1 MSILIQVKPSIEDR
15 LREIALKKG
24 LKIDQFISQFLE
36 NNFADAPT
44 LQPSVSAREAVLLQK
59 INLDIT
65 PETWHLYS
73 ILKEKFQNNT
83 MTGAELTQL
92 QKITEQVETANVKR
106 IEVLGEL
113 AQIRNVS
120 LDVVMA
126 QLGLPTHE

>member
-1 MSILIQVKPSIEDR
+1 MSILIQVKPSIENR

-36 NNFADAPT
+36 NNFSDAPF
-44 LQPSVSAREAVLLQK
+44 LQPSVSAREAVLLQRV
-59 INLDIT
+59 NLDIA
-65 PETWHLYS
+65 PETWQLYT

-83 MTGAELTQL
+83 MTSAELTQL
-92 QKITEQVETANVKR
+92 QKITAQVEAANVKR

>member
-1 MSILIQVKPSIEDR
+1 MSILIQVKPLIENR

-36 NNFADAPT
+36 NNFSDAPFS
-44 LQPSVSAREAVLLQK
+44 QPSVSAREAALLQQV
-59 INLDIT
+59 NLGIA
-65 PETWHLYS
+65 PETWQLYA

-83 MTGAELTQL
+83 MTSAELTQL
-92 QKITEQVETANVKR
+92 QKITEQVEGANVKR
-106 IEVLGEL
+106 IEALGEL

-120 LDVVMA
+120 LDAVMA

>member
-1 MSILIQVKPSIEDR
+1 MSILIQVKPSIENR

-24 LKIDQFISQFLE
+24 LRIDQFISQFLE
-36 NNFADAPT
+36 SNFSDAPL
-44 LQPSVSAREAVLLQK
+44 LQPSVSAREAVLLQRV
-59 INLDIT
+59 NLDIA
-65 PETWHLYS
+65 PETWQLYT

-83 MTGAELTQL
+83 MTSAELTQL
-92 QKITEQVETANVKR
+92 QKITAQVEAANVKR